1 MTTVG
6 LRENKELAFI
16 GSNLET
22 DGRVG
27 VTFVPSG
34 PRAGAGGEDLRAQAS
49 VLGLSSAGHVQQAQQ
64 QLCGGAGCRA
74 VSWFQGFGLAQAVR
88 VGHAA
93 L

>member
-1 MTTVG
+1 MSPPG
-6 LRENKELAFI
+6 REREP
-16 GSNLET
+16 
-22 DGRVG
+22 V
-27 VTFVPSG
+27 
-34 PRAGAGGEDLRAQAS
+34 GEDLRAQAS

-64 QLCGGAGCRA
+64 QLCGGAGCGA